1 MEPGIVPASVQAL
14 HCPADEIMQNQ
25 EMDNT
30 EAVKATFLSADFDL
44 FIQGGIDGERPI
56 AIIPDDLKAVLAA
69 EASLL
74 LLSKTTAQKQY
85 REHPDIKAQ
94 DYRRVQAMLDHGEVF
109 RDREMHLGLLHDQGA
124 WFYAV
129 IKTTKTGKAVFLQ
142 SFRRT
147 NVSDIERMR
156 ARSVVV
162 RPAK

>member
-1 MEPGIVPASVQAL
+1 MLSHA
-14 HCPADEIMQNQ
+14 
-25 EMDNT
+25 
-30 EAVKATFLSADFDL
+30 EAIRATFSSSDFGL
-44 FIQGGIDGERPI
+44 FIQGQVVGERPI
-56 AIIPDDLKAVLAA
+56 AVIPNDLKGVLPS

-74 LLSKTTAQKQY
+74 LLSQSTAAKQY
-85 REHPDIKAQ
+85 REHPDILAE
-94 DYRRVQAMLDHGEVF
+94 DYRRVQAMLERGEVF
-109 RDREMHLGLLHDQGA
+109 RDRDMHLGLLQDQGA

-156 ARSVVV
+156 ARSVVI